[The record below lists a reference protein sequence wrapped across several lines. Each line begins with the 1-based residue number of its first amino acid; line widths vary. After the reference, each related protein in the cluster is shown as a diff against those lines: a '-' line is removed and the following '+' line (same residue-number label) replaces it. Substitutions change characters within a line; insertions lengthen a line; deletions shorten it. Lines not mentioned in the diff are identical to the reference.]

1 MRGLGKNSVVT
12 KIKQAL
18 DVMFLKLRI
27 FATTIEKLCSMK
39 EKESL
44 IENKD
49 QNHTEQEKDY
59 KELDKLR
66 REKTA
71 GYFFTLSY
79 LSFTALVLGSMAI
92 FFQEMKFT
100 YQTCLM
106 LGMGLFFT
114 GGLYYVASNFFKIRK
129 K

>member
-1 MRGLGKNSVVT
+1 MRGLGESSVVT

-27 FATTIEKLCSMK
+27 FAPTIEKLCMK

-44 IENKD
+44 IENKN

-114 GGLYYVASNFFKIRK
+114 GGLYYVASNFF
-129 K
+129 

>member
-1 MRGLGKNSVVT
+1 
-12 KIKQAL
+12 
-18 DVMFLKLRI
+18 
-27 FATTIEKLCSMK
+27 MK

-49 QNHTEQEKDY
+49 QNYTEQEKDY

-106 LGMGLFFT
+106 LGIGLFFT
-114 GGLYYVASNFFKIRK
+114 GGLYYVASNFLRYVKSKHYECRSCMFWGHRLVYVGADGCQFN
-129 K
+129 